1 VEQMIKRLAQATGL
15 TETLAQTV
23 LETAVEYIK
32 TKRPDKAAQV
42 DAMLQ
47 DDAKTQRAVALIAKL
62 AQKVD
67 TES

>member
-15 TETLAQTV
+15 SETLAQTV

-47 DDAKTQRAVALIAKL
+47 DDAKTKRAVALIAKL